1 MINFI
6 KKGKRLFI
14 TSLASM
20 MLFSTVLTSSF
31 AAETDVLTKSSM
43 NEMLQYEFSNEV
55 MSEDKDDLEKSLTDT
70 FDNLDLVLKGM
81 KADRDLQAAFLE
93 KTSLEDDVKR
103 DLEEYFSTSQD
114 DENELNKLVN
124 DVKEQIAE
132 KHSVLPEITETLL
145 LQSGSSFRSEEKVH
159 PTILPILLRFALKE
173 AVKKKMGKRIQ
184 RMAYDEFE
192 ERIESEIWAEVEA
205 LHEQYDGD
213 IDYDGPE
220 DKGEINGINQGE
232 KVFNIINKR
241 NKKHLLRFH
250 MNRVDNGKSIDFH
263 WHKKD
268 DNFEWHHGQIKITRK
283 NQFPEHW
290 GED

>member
-1 MINFI
+1 MIDFI
-6 KKGKRLFI
+6 KKGKRLLL

-31 AAETDVLTKSSM
+31 AAETDVLTKSSV
-43 NEMLQYEFSNEV
+43 NEMLQYEFSKEV

-81 KADRDLQAAFLE
+81 KSDRDLQEAFLE
-93 KTSLEDDVKR
+93 QTSLEDDVKR
-103 DLEEYFSTSQD
+103 NLEEYFSTSQD
-114 DENELNKLVN
+114 DENDLNKLVN
-124 DVKEQIAE
+124 DVKGQIAE
-132 KHSVLPEITETLL
+132 NHLVLPEITETLL
-145 LQSGSSFRSEEKVH
+145 LKSSSSIRSEEKVQ

-220 DKGEINGINQGE
+220 SKSARNGIIQGE
-232 KVFNIINKR
+232 KVFDIINKR
-241 NKKHLLRFH
+241 TGKDLLRFH
-250 MNRVDNGKSIDFH
+250 MKRVDEGLSIDFH
-263 WHKKD
+263 WHKRD
-268 DNFEWHHGQIKITRK
+268 DNFKWHHGQTKITRK